1 MLTRHLRH
9 ALRSP
14 LPSIADGYR
23 HFRQHGASI
32 RRARMLC
39 QCADGL
45 RLRRM
50 RGWEQRSS
58 RLYRG
63 SVRALGA
70 LARPDEQAAQ
80 DSALAARHALRRA
93 RAPYRALLAALARLA
108 FALATAALVIVL
120 AACAL
125 SPAFR
130 ARLFPRDLAAGRPWT
145 ASDAD
150 FGISASGMG
159 PSSEENYFFHT
170 STMRNPSVEID
181 LGDEHVVR
189 GVRIENR
196 PDCCQ
201 ERALPLNVEIWD
213 GKNWQLVAQRRTA
226 FSVWKYD
233 IGPVRTRKMRFLHP
247 ATSYFHLKRISIYGQ

>member
-14 LPSIADGYR
+14 LPSLVDGLR
-23 HFRQHGASI
+23 HFHQYGARI

-45 RLRRM
+45 RRRRR
-50 RGWEQRSS
+50 RGWEQRSN

-63 SVRALGA
+63 SVRVLGD
-70 LARPDEQAAQ
+70 LARPDGRVV
-80 DSALAARHALRRA
+80 DDDALAARRALRCA
-93 RAPYRALLAALARLA
+93 REPYRAMLAALARLA
-108 FALATAALVIVL
+108 FALATTALVIVL

-145 ASDAD
+145 ASNAD
-150 FGISASGMG
+150 FGMPASGIG
-159 PSSEENYFFHT
+159 PSSEGNSFFHT
-170 STMRNPSVEID
+170 TTMRNPYVEID

-189 GVRIENR
+189 GVSIENR

-213 GKNWQLVAQRRTA
+213 GQNWQLIAQRRAA

-233 IGPVRTRKMRFLHP
+233 VGPVRTKKMRFLHP
-247 ATSYFHLKRISIYGQ
+247 GTDYFHLKRISIYGQ